1 MHFVYNIMARA
12 RNSVISQNQEL
23 GDDRDRAQCSG
34 PIALSMNACTTRA
47 GEQSMVA
54 RGCT

>member
-1 MHFVYNIMARA
+1 MARA

-54 RGCT
+54 RNLFLFFI